1 MKNKIDW
8 EAYRNN
14 LLASIKN
21 EKIWELGCFDDYNPH
36 TGNIENLEEELEM
49 LENGDYNAII
59 NNHEKEYFNDF
70 ML

>member
-21 EKIWELGCFDDYNPH
+21 ERIWELGCLDDYNPH
-36 TGNIENLEEELEM
+36 TENIENLEEELEM